1 MSVRTGVVSVAI
13 ASALVTAAPAQT
25 PAVAT
30 LVGFASLPPDTFL
43 PGPTSGQFIAAANG
57 RTPPFLDRQPVQGFS
72 AVVSAGSGEFFVISD
87 NGFGSK
93 ANSPDHL
100 LHVYRIAP
108 AFRGAAGGE
117 GTIRVVAHFVLRD
130 PDRRLLFPIVAEA
143 ATYPESKIPVDPG
156 IRRDRLLTGADIDI
170 ESFRSMP
177 DGTFWFGDEFGPML
191 IHTDASGKVLQPPVM
206 LPGVRSPQHPQ
217 LGSAAATLAASR
229 GFEGLGMSPDGKTL
243 YPMLEGPIT
252 GDDPRRL
259 RIYEFDPRSGTFGA
273 KQWSYRLDAADHS
286 IGDLTGVSANVFI
299 VAERD
304 DRQGE
309 AARFKKIF
317 AIDLTKTDAQ
327 GFVVK
332 REIVDLLNI
341 ADPDH
346 LGGPAAIFRFPF
358 QTIESLVVI
367 SPTQIGVLD
376 DNNYPFSSARTPGQ
390 PDPTEFILIRLAR
403 SMLN

>member
-1 MSVRTGVVSVAI
+1 MRVLAGVLSATI
-13 ASALVTAAPAQT
+13 AGAFAAAAPAQT
-25 PAVAT
+25 PAAAT

-43 PGPTSGQFIAAANG
+43 AGPTAGQFIVATNG

-72 AVVSAGSGEFFVISD
+72 AAVAAGNGEYFVISD

-93 ANSPDHL
+93 ANSRDHL

-108 AFRGAAGGE
+108 AFRGAAGGA

-143 ATYPESKIPVDPG
+143 ATYPESNIPVDPS
-156 IRRDRLLTGADIDI
+156 IRRDRLLTGADTDI
-170 ESFRSMP
+170 ESFRRMP

-191 IHTDASGKVLQPPVM
+191 IHADASGKVLQPPVR
-206 LPGVRSPQHPQ
+206 LPGVRSPQDPQ
-217 LGSAAATLAASR
+217 LGGATPTLAASR

-243 YPMLEGPIT
+243 YPMLEGAIA

-259 RIYEFDPRSGTFGA
+259 RIYEFYPQTGTFGA
-273 KQWSYRLDAADHS
+273 RQWSYRLDAADHS

-304 DRQGE
+304 DLQGE

-317 AIDLTKTDAQ
+317 AIDLTRTDAD

-332 REIVDLLNI
+332 REVADLLNI

-346 LGGPAAIFRFPF
+346 LGGTAAVFRFPF

-367 SPTQIGVLD
+367 SPTEIGVLD

-403 SMLN
+403 SILN

>member
-1 MSVRTGVVSVAI
+1 VTVRAGVLGVAI
-13 ASALVTAAPAQT
+13 ASALVAAAAAQT

-43 PGPTSGQFIAAANG
+43 PGPTSGQFITAANG

-72 AVVSAGSGEFFVISD
+72 AVVSAGNGEFFVMSD

-108 AFRGAAGGE
+108 AFRGATGGA

-170 ESFRSMP
+170 ESFRWMP

-191 IHTDASGKVLQPPVM
+191 IHTDASGKVLQPPIM

-217 LGSAAATLAASR
+217 LGIATATLAASR
-229 GFEGLGMSPDGKTL
+229 GFEGLGMSPDGTTL
-243 YPMLEGPIT
+243 YPMLEGPIA

-286 IGDLTGVSANVFI
+286 IGDLTGASANVFI

-304 DRQGE
+304 DLQGA

-317 AIDLTKTDAQ
+317 AIDLTRTDAD

-332 REIVDLLNI
+332 REVVDLLNI

-346 LGGPAAIFRFPF
+346 LGGPAAIFRFLF

-367 SPTQIGVLD
+367 SPTEIGVLD
-376 DNNYPFSSARTPGQ
+376 DNNYPFSNARTPGQ
-390 PDPTEFILIRLAR
+390 PDPSEFIVIRLAR